1 MEGSKPN
8 RIPGDKTPGW
18 QPDRVN
24 PNLQRYWD
32 GSEWTAMRRW
42 ISGQWVDEPGVAPDP
57 ASGPPGALPTSRY
70 APERSQPGSFGTAV
84 KGRTTASVTVT
95 DAGLLIC
102 SVLVIVGSFTPW
114 LTISVLGHSVGAS
127 GTDFSISR
135 SFLVNGWLTFA
146 AGILVFILGCM
157 IVVSAEPFFRTMS
170 LVFSLAAV
178 AFAVYALVRILQALS
193 ETSAPTFDGSA
204 ISIPF
209 KPDVN
214 VGWGLI
220 VLLIGALGAAFCAFS
235 ETRANSLG

>member
-1 MEGSKPN
+1 MEGSGPN
-8 RIPGDKTPGW
+8 RIPTNKIPGW
-18 QPDRVN
+18 QPDRIN

-32 GSEWTAMRRW
+32 GSEWTAARRW
-42 ISGQWVDEPGVAPDP
+42 ISGQWVDESGLAPDP
-57 ASGPPGALPTSRY
+57 ESGPPGALPTSRY
-70 APERSQPGSFGTAV
+70 VPQRTQPGSFGTAV
-84 KGRTTASVTVT
+84 QGHATASVTVI

-135 SFLVNGWLTFA
+135 SFLVNGWLTLA
-146 AGILVFILGCM
+146 AGIILFILGCM

-170 LVFSLAAV
+170 LLFSLAAV
-178 AFAVYALVRILQALS
+178 TFAVYALVRVLQALS
-193 ETSAPTFDGSA
+193 ETSTPTFDGST

-220 VLLIGALGAAFCAFS
+220 VLLIGALGAAFCAFR
-235 ETRANSLG
+235 ETRTNWPG